1 MQKSIEPNDK
11 IREYLKIVANRES
24 FWSRKWVEDGVFEA
38 DPEEGRDKVFITF
51 PYPYMNGSLHL
62 GHAYSSGRLDV
73 LARYYRMKGYN
84 VLYPWAW
91 HWTGEAVLGTI
102 HRLLDGDISVR
113 KRLIELDGVDE
124 ELIDKFKDP
133 VFFVRYFT
141 NVNRE
146 VVKRYGLSI
155 DWRREFH
162 TSSLHPLYNKF
173 VEWQI
178 RKLYKKGYIGKG
190 LYPAVWC
197 PRDQSP
203 TGDHDRLEG
212 VGVRPEE
219 YTLIKFKLYLDDTE
233 YYLVAGTFRPETIY
247 GVTNIWVNPD
257 TDYVVAEVD
266 SEKWIISKE
275 AAFKLENQLKTVK
288 IIEEF
293 KGSYIVGLFAEAPL
307 VNKYIPILPAR
318 FVDPDMVT
326 GVVYSVP
333 GHAPY
338 DYLALRDITDSR
350 NIDPII
356 KEMASRIKPLSIIK
370 VEGYGDYPAIEIV
383 EEMGIKSQEDYEKAD
398 EATQKI
404 YKIEYHRGVM
414 KENCGPISNMPVSKA
429 KEIIKSI
436 LLEEGLATTMYDL
449 PEKVVCRC
457 GTKCI
462 VKIITDQWYLKYSDP
477 TWKKIAYE
485 ALNNMKIYPDEAKKL
500 FDHYIDWYEDWPC
513 TRKTGLGTPFPFD
526 KDWIVE
532 TLTDS
537 TVYMAFYIIAKY
549 YNKGI
554 INVDK
559 VDDSFFEYIFY
570 GSGDPNEL
578 SKTLNIDRAVLDE
591 IRSEFL
597 YWYPVDV
604 RGSGK
609 DLIGNHLTFYIFHHV
624 ALFPADKWPRS
635 ITVNGYVMLNGRP
648 MSKSAGNYISLENAI
663 KAVGSDALRLS
674 LLTLADGLEDPDWSL
689 DKGYKALERLYSI
702 EEFIK
707 NVYSINDDTQP
718 TEASYHDKLLL
729 ARYYTILDSIEK
741 NISEH
746 KIGQAGREIFY
757 KLFDVFREYL
767 KVAEKPNYILLKR
780 LLRNYI
786 KLLSLYAPLTAED
799 LWHNVLGE
807 DSYISLETW
816 PEVDRK
822 YVNDIILLAHEYG
835 SELRNDILHVYR
847 LIPQPESKKK
857 IIVMVASRWKWELIK
872 DQINNKT
879 FNISKFINDAVKM
892 GVSNKAE
899 AARVAGLIKK
909 EWFGRYE
916 KFRDLIKYW
925 SQEDEINF
933 IKTVFKDYI
942 KHDIK
947 DVELSVYDEENPPSE
962 TVFKKEPLP
971 LYPAFVII

>member
-1 MQKSIEPNDK
+1 MQKSIEPNDRIK
-11 IREYLKIVANRES
+11 EYLKIVADRES
-24 FWSRKWVEDGVFEA
+24 FWSRKWVEDGVFES
-38 DPEEGRDKVFITF
+38 DPEKGRDKVFITF

-113 KRLIELDGVDE
+113 KRLIELDGADE

-219 YTLIKFKLYLDDTE
+219 YTLVKFKLYLDDTE

-247 GVTNIWVNPD
+247 GATNIWVNPD
-257 TDYVVAEVD
+257 TDYVIAEVD
-266 SEKWIISKE
+266 DEKWIISKE
-275 AAFKLENQLKTVK
+275 AAFKLGNQLKTVK
-288 IIEEF
+288 VIEEF
-293 KGSYIVGLFAEAPL
+293 KGSYIVGLFAEAPIL
-307 VNKYIPILPAR
+307 NRYIPILPAR

-449 PEKVVCRC
+449 PEKVICRC

-537 TVYMAFYIIAKY
+537 TVYMAFYIVAKY

-559 VDDSFFEYIFY
+559 VDAIIGAVCSSVTLAIAPIVEENKVVLISPASTNPKISEAGDYIFRVV
-570 GSGDPNEL
+570 P
-578 SKTLNIDRAVLDE
+578 
-591 IRSEFL
+591 
-597 YWYPVDV
+597 
-604 RGSGK
+604 
-609 DLIGNHLTFYIFHHV
+609 
-624 ALFPADKWPRS
+624 
-635 ITVNGYVMLNGRP
+635 
-648 MSKSAGNYISLENAI
+648 
-663 KAVGSDALRLS
+663 SDALRGEIFADYIKNDVGLNKVAILYINNEGGVGNRDSFKKKFEELGGKVVAAESYKQGARDVRTQLIKIKNQNPQAIIVVSYPADSVVVLKQAKELGLS
-674 LLTLADGLEDPDWSL
+674 LPLYFQTEALEDPSVIQGAGEAAEGVVYIL
-689 DKGYKALERLYSI
+689 PAEPSGREV
-702 EEFIK
+702 EEFRRAFKEKFSKEPALYAAEGFDAFNLIIK
-707 NVYSINDDTQP
+707 AIKAGIRTI
-718 TEASYHDKLLL
+718 AS
-729 ARYYTILDSIEK
+729 
-741 NISEH
+741 
-746 KIGQAGREIFY
+746 
-757 KLFDVFREYL
+757 
-767 KVAEKPNYILLKR
+767 
-780 LLRNYI
+780 
-786 KLLSLYAPLTAED
+786 LLS
-799 LWHNVLGE
+799 
-807 DSYISLETW
+807 
-816 PEVDRK
+816 
-822 YVNDIILLAHEYG
+822 
-835 SELRNDILHVYR
+835 
-847 LIPQPESKKK
+847 
-857 IIVMVASRWKWELIK
+857 
-872 DQINNKT
+872 
-879 FNISKFINDAVKM
+879 
-892 GVSNKAE
+892 
-899 AARVAGLIKK
+899 
-909 EWFGRYE
+909 
-916 KFRDLIKYW
+916 
-925 SQEDEINF
+925 NF
-933 IKTVFKDYI
+933 AC
-942 KHDIK
+942 
-947 DVELSVYDEENPPSE
+947 
-962 TVFKKEPLP
+962 
-971 LYPAFVII
+971 PAIR